1 MKKLWCLALLPA
13 LLFWNC
19 NPPQSERSKALEEE
33 IESREIK
40 KVSDGEIT
48 AAAFQLGQ
56 ELANKTQQVLGSN
69 LKMALQDSGPQ
80 GAIEFCNIQAYPL
93 VDSVEAS
100 MDVQIRRTSLKIR
113 NPENEANALETR
125 ILQAY
130 QYNHEQGAKLS
141 ANVQELEDGY
151 LLYTQPIVIENS
163 LCLNCHGKVGET
175 VGQDTYQL
183 IKELY
188 PADSATGFEKGDLRG
203 MWSIKMARKEIVS
216 RL

>member
-1 MKKLWCLALLPA
+1 
-13 LLFWNC
+13 
-19 NPPQSERSKALEEE
+19 
-33 IESREIK
+33 
-40 KVSDGEIT
+40 
-48 AAAFQLGQ
+48 
-56 ELANKTQQVLGSN
+56 
-69 LKMALQDSGPQ
+69 
-80 GAIEFCNIQAYPL
+80 
-93 VDSVEAS
+93 
-100 MDVQIRRTSLKIR
+100 
-113 NPENEANALETR
+113 
-125 ILQAY
+125 
-130 QYNHEQGAKLS
+130 
-141 ANVQELEDGY
+141 VQELEDGY